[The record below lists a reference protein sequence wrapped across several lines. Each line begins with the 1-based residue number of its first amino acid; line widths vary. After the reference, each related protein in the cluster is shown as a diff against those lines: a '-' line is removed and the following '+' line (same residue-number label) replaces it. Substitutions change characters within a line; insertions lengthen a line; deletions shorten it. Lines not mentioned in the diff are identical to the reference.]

1 MRRRQLVEL
10 EDLPW
15 CPAVVRDGGT
25 DWLAFMA
32 NGTRVFSSAA
42 PRLRRAMYAT
52 GTNRIVDLC
61 AGSGGPW
68 FTLEREL
75 AKGGPVDVELT
86 DLFPNQAAADWA
98 EERSGHRLR
107 YRRSPVN
114 AADVPADLDG
124 VRTMFNGFHHFPP
137 EIARGILG
145 DAVRKRRA
153 IAVFEAANR
162 RDIALLAMP
171 LQLPAILL
179 FTPWVRPFTWSRLF
193 FTYVVPLIPLI
204 VLFDG
209 VMSFLRLYLEDDL
222 RELVRSVPGHDT
234 FAWDIG
240 STGFVGRFG
249 VTHLVGIPKD
259 V

>member
-10 EDLPW
+10 EDLSW

-32 NGTRVFSSAA
+32 NGTGVFSSAA
-42 PRLRRAMYAT
+42 VRLRQAMRA
-52 GTNRIVDLC
+52 TNTTRIVDLC
-61 AGSGGPW
+61 SGSGGPW
-68 FTLEREL
+68 VTLEREL
-75 AKGGPVDVELT
+75 AANGPVQVELT
-86 DLFPNQAAADWA
+86 DRFPNQVAADWA
-98 EERSGHRLR
+98 RARSGNRLQ
-107 YRRSPVN
+107 YRRTPVD
-114 AADVPADLDG
+114 ATDVPAELEG

-137 EIARGILG
+137 DLARGILA

-153 IAVFEAANR
+153 IAIFEAANR

-179 FTPWVRPFTWSRLF
+179 LTPLVRPFTWSRLF
-193 FTYVVPLIPLI
+193 FTYLVPLIPAI

-222 RELVRSVPGHDT
+222 RELVQSVPGHET
-234 FAWDIG
+234 FDWDIG

-249 VTHLVGIPKD
+249 VTHLVGIPRD